1 MDQASPATE
10 DLLMHQLP
18 SILRRWRR
26 ACCAAVA
33 AALITACVP
42 AAGGPAAGPVAGPST
57 GTSVGTGWSVDEREH
72 VDLWLHAFAML
83 TSDTARVPLFE
94 RDYRQRMTAL
104 KRQRNVYTSLD
115 ANQEKLSARF
125 AANPSLTNAQFLALY
140 FPSFPEIV
148 NATNYFMQSQGDPRA
163 ASDPQVQSEI
173 ALLAA
178 NFPSPADRDW
188 LRLFVQSL
196 QDEDNRFY
204 HSYWT
209 SEQQARSATRSEVER
224 RWRDDYA
231 RKFSG
236 YLNNTQQSAGDFL
249 LSLPLDGEGR
259 TVNDSKRANIVA
271 TVFPTKSADALAS
284 MYVFA
289 HEVVNKVT
297 DIAIRDN
304 TTPAEQRSGEVARYS
319 ANVTVRGGAMLLQRI
334 APELLT
340 GYMRYYLH
348 SIGSTSTATDPS
360 AAFTSNF
367 PIPTAIRDA
376 IGRQLD
382 VVLGG
387 I

>member
-1 MDQASPATE
+1 
-10 DLLMHQLP
+10 
-18 SILRRWRR
+18 
-26 ACCAAVA
+26 
-33 AALITACVP
+33 
-42 AAGGPAAGPVAGPST
+42 
-57 GTSVGTGWSVDEREH
+57 
-72 VDLWLHAFAML
+72 ML

-94 RDYRQRMTAL
+94 RDYRQRMMAL

-140 FPSFPEIV
+140 FPSFQEIV

-163 ASDPQVQSEI
+163 ASDPQVQAEI

-204 HSYWT
+204 HAYWT

-236 YLNNTQQSAGDFL
+236 YLNNTQQSAGDLL

-271 TVFPTKSADALAS
+271 TVFPTNSADALAS

-348 SIGSTSTATDPS
+348 SIGANSTSSDPS
-360 AAFTSNF
+360 TAFTSSF
-367 PIPTAIRDA
+367 PIPTVIRDA